1 MKEGQYYSPEKLNVI
16 RNSVKNSIFHPC
28 DGLDS
33 HARKLP
39 ARKTRAIR
47 TRPSNAQP
55 LVSTPERESG
65 GGMGLGRFSPIQY
78 PRRTIIRGGGMV
90 TMKFERL
97 RRLPFVFWRLER
109 AAHSRRVLR
118 AVQQPRGYFR
128 GGWIP
133 GVRECTPFVPA
144 FLPKLT
150 DYPLDGVPVIPERVT
165 RVWADRKSRRRD
177 RNFIDVEKEKYKH

>member
-1 MKEGQYYSPEKLNVI
+1 MHENYRLVKHERFGRVPRM
-16 RNSVKNSIFHPC
+16 RNPLF
-28 DGLDS
+28 
-33 HARKLP
+33 
-39 ARKTRAIR
+39 
-47 TRPSNAQP
+47 QP
-55 LVSTPERESG
+55 LERVG
-65 GGMGLGRFSPIQY
+65 GRGEGLGRFSPIQY

-97 RRLPFVFWRLER
+97 RRRLPFVFWRLER

-150 DYPLDGVPVIPERVT
+150 DHPLDDVPVIPERVT